1 VPVNRILGLPVV
13 YTTDLPQGEWFLIAK
28 PNMTRHANLI
38 EDAKEAI
45 DNVFS
50 DRSVSPAT
58 TLDSLE
64 GLRDDLD
71 MQIEALKLTLDD
83 EDDLEANR

>member
-1 VPVNRILGLPVV
+1 
-13 YTTDLPQGEWFLIAK
+13 
-28 PNMTRHANLI
+28 MTRHANLI